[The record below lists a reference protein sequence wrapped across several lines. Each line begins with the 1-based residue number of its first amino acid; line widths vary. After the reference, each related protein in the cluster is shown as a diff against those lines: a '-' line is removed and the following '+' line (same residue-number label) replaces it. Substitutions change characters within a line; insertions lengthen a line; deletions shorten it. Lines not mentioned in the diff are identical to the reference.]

1 MSKPVSIKTQTSSG
15 GVIYK
20 KENNVPE
27 IALIAVKGGDVWCL
41 PKGII
46 EKGEQPDQTAV
57 REVKEET
64 GLHGSIISKIGDI
77 SYWYYLK
84 DENAKCRKTVHFYL
98 MEYISGSVE
107 DHNFEVD
114 DVAWFPLNEALMK
127 VSYKGD
133 REIVTKAKE
142 MIEGLK

>member
-20 KENNVPE
+20 RENNVPE

-57 REVKEET
+57 REVREET

-77 SYWYYLK
+77 SYWYYLR

-98 MEYISGSVE
+98 MEYISGNVK

-114 DVAWFPLNEALMK
+114 DVSWFPLNEAMMK

>member
-57 REVKEET
+57 REVREET

-98 MEYISGSVE
+98 MEYISGNVK

-114 DVAWFPLNEALMK
+114 DVSWFPLNEAMMK

>member
-20 KENNVPE
+20 KENNGPE

-98 MEYISGSVE
+98 MKYISGNVE

-114 DVAWFPLNEALMK
+114 DVLWFPLNEALMK